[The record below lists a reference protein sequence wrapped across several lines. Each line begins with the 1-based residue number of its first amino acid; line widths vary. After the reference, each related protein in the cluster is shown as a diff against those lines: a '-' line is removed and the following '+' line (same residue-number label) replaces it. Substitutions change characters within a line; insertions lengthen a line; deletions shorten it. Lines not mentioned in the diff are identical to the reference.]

1 MKRITAI
8 ALVLTLTALIALTG
22 CGQQA
27 APVEETTPVNPYASK
42 LSSEIYAEAQK
53 INPEGKTVD
62 ILLVIDMQKDFV
74 DGVLGTAEAQAIVPA
89 VVAKIEEYKAK
100 GGVIIA
106 TKDTHEE
113 GYLETQE
120 GINLPFVHCVDG
132 TDGWQL
138 NTDVQGALPEDT
150 LVINKPVFGSTD
162 LVGIIGEYVAEYG
175 QPYVNIE
182 IIGLCTDICVTSN
195 AILQKSFYPEM
206 PISLDAACCAGVT
219 PESHD
224 AALVTLGMC
233 QIKITNND

>member
-8 ALVLTLTALIALTG
+8 ALILTLTALIALTG

-106 TKDTHEE
+106 TKDTHDHPREPRCGSDHSGHVPDQDYQQRLIFSSFSLHHPSKE
-113 GYLETQE
+113 APGFTRCFF
-120 GINLPFVHCVDG
+120 NF
-132 TDGWQL
+132 
-138 NTDVQGALPEDT
+138 QGNPMRKIKSRPVNHYRSALD
-150 LVINKPVFGSTD
+150 
-162 LVGIIGEYVAEYG
+162 IISSVRR
-175 QPYVNIE
+175 
-182 IIGLCTDICVTSN
+182 
-195 AILQKSFYPEM
+195 
-206 PISLDAACCAGVT
+206 
-219 PESHD
+219 
-224 AALVTLGMC
+224 
-233 QIKITNND
+233 